1 MKITTPDFLKS
12 RWFLVISLTMVGW
25 AFFVLGKMVWQNYQV
40 NQQIR
45 NLENEISEIETSNEK
60 LSDLISYFQTETYK
74 EQEAR
79 EKLGLVMP
87 GEKVLVFPEDEDKDE
102 EGDIVSTITK
112 EEDRGVNLPNYKK
125 WWNFF
130 FK

>member
-12 RWFLVISLTMVGW
+12 RWFLLVSLIMVGW

-87 GEKVLVFPEDEDKDE
+87 GEKVLVFPEDENKED

-112 EEDRGVNLPNYKK
+112 EEDKEENLPNYKK